1 MTSLKGMTLSRF
13 IVECQQRYPDA
24 TGAFS
29 GLLLDIQIAA
39 KLIWREVNKAGL
51 VDVLGGTGRTNVQGE
66 QVMKLDDFAN
76 EVMVKVLDH
85 TGYLCVMASEEM
97 ADPILIPHPFK
108 RGPYVLVFDPLDGSS
123 NIDANVNIGTIFGIF
138 RRRDPAATDDG
149 TLSDLLQAGRNMIC
163 AGYIVYGPSTMLVY
177 TFGQGVYGFTLDPS
191 VGEFLLS
198 HPRIETPA
206 RGRIYSCN
214 EGNAKYWAPE
224 VQALVQHLKGERG
237 DGPARKPYS
246 LRYIGSLVADFH
258 RNLLYGGLF
267 MYPADAKEAK
277 AARGK
282 LRLLYE
288 ANPLAFIAEQAGG
301 MATDGE
307 RPILDVE
314 PLDLHQRTPLF
325 IGSREDVSLAMDFL
339 GGRRRI

>member
-1 MTSLKGMTLSRF
+1 MANLKGMTLSRF

-24 TGAFS
+24 TGSFS

-51 VDVLGGTGRTNVQGE
+51 MDVLGGTGRTNVQGE

-76 EVMVKVLDH
+76 DVMVKVLDH

-97 ADPILIPHPFK
+97 ADPIPIPHPFN

-123 NIDANVNIGTIFGIF
+123 NIDANVNIGTIFGIY
-138 RRRDPAATDDG
+138 RRRDPSATDDG
-149 TLSDLLQAGRNMIC
+149 NLSDLLQPGRKMIC
-163 AGYIVYGPSTMLVY
+163 AGYIIYGPSTMLVY

-198 HPRIETPA
+198 HPNIETPSK
-206 RGRIYSCN
+206 GQIYSCN
-214 EGNAKYWAPE
+214 EGNSKYWTPE
-224 VQALVQHLKGERG
+224 VQALIGHLKGEPA
-237 DGPARKPYS
+237 DGPGRKPRS

-277 AARGK
+277 VARGK

-301 MATDGE
+301 AATDGE

-314 PLDLHQRTPLF
+314 PQDLHQRTPLY
-325 IGSREDVSLAMDFL
+325 IGSRDDVAMAMEFL
-339 GGRRRI
+339 RGARRV